1 VNSLEI
7 VVIAVLAL
15 GLIAALVANARLAR
29 SIAALEAA
37 SAAEALSVRSNG
49 ETPVA
54 VAAAR
59 LAALLDALPVG
70 VVVIDDDARV
80 TAFNAAAS
88 EILGVQSERAVG
100 RALIESVRS
109 YDLDRRLLAALRE
122 GVEGT
127 AEVPLHAA
135 SDRSLRITTKA
146 VHAPDGTTE
155 AIAVVVDLT
164 RVRELEALRR
174 DFVSNVSHEL
184 RTPLAAM
191 KIMIETLQSGADGA
205 AAAGFLRSLAAETD
219 RMVVL
224 VEELLDLARL
234 ESGKLEMRF
243 GTVDLSGLCRDVVAL
258 HHPRARSLGLELN
271 LALPEEPVSIAG
283 DRDRL
288 VQVVFNLLDNAL
300 RHSASGGHVEVGI
313 SLAPGLATLYVKDDG
328 PGIPYDALPHIF
340 ERFYVVD
347 RSRSRSAG
355 GTGLGLAIV
364 KHIVESHGGSVT
376 AESELN
382 RGTTFRC
389 TFRT

>member
-1 VNSLEI
+1 VTALLI
-7 VVIAVLAL
+7 TAVVILAV
-15 GLIAALVANARLAR
+15 AALVAIVAHAGQRARVESLKAAL
-29 SIAALEAA
+29 SALEAKPA
-37 SAAEALSVRSNG
+37 PSNG
-49 ETPVA
+49 
-54 VAAAR
+54 AAAASAR

-70 VVVIDDDARV
+70 VIVIDDEARV

-88 EILGVQSERAVG
+88 DILGVQPERAVG

-135 SDRSLRITTKA
+135 SDRNLRITTKA
-146 VHAPDGTTE
+146 VHAADGTTE
-155 AIAVVVDLT
+155 AIAVVDDLT

-174 DFVSNVSHEL
+174 DFISNVSHEL

-191 KIMIETLQSGADGA
+191 KIMIETLQSGADGDT
-205 AAAGFLRSLAAETD
+205 AAGFLRNLATETD
-219 RMVVL
+219 RMVAL
-224 VEELLDLARL
+224 VEDLLDLARL
-234 ESGKLEMRF
+234 ESGKLELRF
-243 GTVDLSGLCRDVVAL
+243 GTVDLVLLSRDVVATYM
-258 HHPRARSLGLELN
+258 PRARSLGIALN
-271 LALPEEPVSIAG
+271 AALPPEAASIIG
-283 DRDRL
+283 DRDKL
-288 VQVVFNLLDNAL
+288 VQVAINLLDNAL
-300 RHSASGGHVEVGI
+300 RHTPAGGHIEVGI

-389 TFRT
+389 TFGV

>member
-1 VNSLEI
+1 VN
-7 VVIAVLAL
+7 AVAIL
-15 GLIAALVANARLAR
+15 GLIVLAIALILALIANARSGRQLR
-29 SIAALEAA
+29 DSKAALAA
-37 SAAEALSVRSNG
+37 MGDRTDASGSAA
-49 ETPVA
+49 
-54 VAAAR
+54 AAAR
-59 LAALLDALPVG
+59 LAALLDVLPVG

-88 EILGVQSERAVG
+88 DILGVQAERAVG

-146 VHAPDGTTE
+146 VHASDGTTE

-164 RVRELEALRR
+164 RMRELEALRR

-191 KIMIETLQSGADGA
+191 KIMIETLQSGADGD

-243 GTVDLSGLCRDVVAL
+243 GSVNLTELCRNAVAT
-258 HHPRARSLGLELN
+258 HVPRARSLGLTLS
-271 LALPEEPVSIAG
+271 LAVPEEPVSIIG

-300 RHSASGGHVEVGI
+300 RHSSPGGHVEVGL

-328 PGIPYDALPHIF
+328 PGIPFDALPHIF

-389 TFRT
+389 TFSV

>member
-1 VNSLEI
+1 
-7 VVIAVLAL
+7 
-15 GLIAALVANARLAR
+15 
-29 SIAALEAA
+29 
-37 SAAEALSVRSNG
+37 
-49 ETPVA
+49 
-54 VAAAR
+54 
-59 LAALLDALPVG
+59 
-70 VVVIDDDARV
+70 
-80 TAFNAAAS
+80 
-88 EILGVQSERAVG
+88 
-100 RALIESVRS
+100 
-109 YDLDRRLLAALRE
+109 
-122 GVEGT
+122 
-127 AEVPLHAA
+127 VPLHAA

-146 VHAPDGTTE
+146 VHAADGTTE

-164 RVRELEALRR
+164 RMRELEALRR

-191 KIMIETLQSGADGA
+191 KIMIETLQSGADGDA
-205 AAAGFLRSLAAETD
+205 ADGFLRSLAAETD

-243 GTVDLSGLCRDVVAL
+243 GSVDLTELCRNAVATNA
-258 HHPRARSLGLELN
+258 PRARSLGLVLN
-271 LALPEEPVSIAG
+271 LAVPAQPVSIIG

-300 RHSASGGHVEVGI
+300 RHSSSGGHVEVGL
-313 SLAPGLATLYVKDDG
+313 SLASGLATLYVKDDG

-389 TFRT
+389 TFSI

>member
-1 VNSLEI
+1 MANRSLYLITKSVQIISLLRKDLSADRESLAQLHRQR
-7 VVIAVLAL
+7 VVQRL
-15 GLIAALVANARLAR
+15 G
-29 SIAALEAA
+29 
-37 SAAEALSVRSNG
+37 
-49 ETPVA
+49 
-54 VAAAR
+54 
-59 LAALLDALPVG
+59 DAL
-70 VVVIDDDARV
+70 
-80 TAFNAAAS
+80 
-88 EILGVQSERAVG
+88 
-100 RALIESVRS
+100 
-109 YDLDRRLLAALRE
+109 LDRRLLAALRE

-146 VHAPDGTTE
+146 VHSSDGTTE

-164 RVRELEALRR
+164 RMRELESLRR

-191 KIMIETLQSGADGA
+191 KIMIETLQSGADGD

-219 RMVVL
+219 RMVIL

-243 GTVDLSGLCRDVVAL
+243 GTVDLSALCRDAVAT
-258 HHPRARSLGLELN
+258 HVPRARSLGLALD
-271 LALPEEPVSIAG
+271 LAVPAEAVSIVG

-300 RHSASGGHVEVGI
+300 RHSSSGGHVEVGL

-389 TFRT
+389 TFSV

>member
-1 VNSLEI
+1 MLA
-7 VVIAVLAL
+7 VVVS
-15 GLIAALVANARLAR
+15 AALAVALLVALIANARLTR
-29 SIAALEAA
+29 RFDETKAALALNGESSASSL
-37 SAAEALSVRSNG
+37 SAA
-49 ETPVA
+49 
-54 VAAAR
+54 AATAR
-59 LAALLDALPVG
+59 LGALLDVLPVG

-88 EILGVQSERAVG
+88 DILGVQPERAVG

-146 VHAPDGTTE
+146 VHSSDGTTE

-191 KIMIETLQSGADGA
+191 KIMIETLQSGAEGA
-205 AAAGFLRSLAAETD
+205 HATAFLRSLAAETD

-243 GTVDLSGLCRDVVAL
+243 GTVDLSALCRDVVAT
-258 HHPRARSLGLELN
+258 HVPRARSLGVALEL
-271 LALPEEPVSIAG
+271 LLPEEPVSIIG

-288 VQVVFNLLDNAL
+288 VQVIFNLLDNAL
-300 RHSASGGHVEVGI
+300 RHAASGGHVDVGI

-389 TFRT
+389 TFSM

>member
-1 VNSLEI
+1 VNVLAA
-7 VVIAVLAL
+7 VVSIVLAL
-15 GLIAALVANARLAR
+15 GLIAALIANARIGRQLDEAKAAQAANGANSVA
-29 SIAALEAA
+29 SIS
-37 SAAEALSVRSNG
+37 SAAAG
-49 ETPVA
+49 
-54 VAAAR
+54 AR
-59 LAALLDALPVG
+59 LGALLDVLPVG

-88 EILGVQSERAVG
+88 DILGVQPERAVG

-127 AEVPLHAA
+127 AEVPLHAS

-146 VHAPDGTTE
+146 VHAADGTTE

-164 RVRELEALRR
+164 RMRELEALRR

-234 ESGKLEMRF
+234 ESGRLEMRF
-243 GTVDLSGLCRDVVAL
+243 GTVELSALCRDVVAT
-258 HHPRARSLGLELN
+258 HVPRARSLGIALELSVP
-271 LALPEEPVSIAG
+271 AEPVSIVG

-313 SLAPGLATLYVKDDG
+313 SLAPGLATLFVKDDG

-389 TFRT
+389 TFST

>member
-1 VNSLEI
+1 VNAL
-7 VVIAVLAL
+7 AVLGLIVLAIA
-15 GLIAALVANARLAR
+15 LIAALLANARTRRQLLETK
-29 SIAALEAA
+29 AALAA
-37 SAAEALSVRSNG
+37 SGEGSNTSG
-49 ETPVA
+49 SA

-59 LAALLDALPVG
+59 LAALLDVLPVG

-88 EILGVQSERAVG
+88 DILGVQAERAVG

-146 VHAPDGTTE
+146 VHSGDGTTE

-164 RVRELEALRR
+164 RMRELEALRR

-191 KIMIETLQSGADGA
+191 KIMIETLQSGADGD

-243 GTVDLSGLCRDVVAL
+243 GTVDLSELCRNAVAT
-258 HHPRARSLGLELN
+258 HMPRARSLGLALN
-271 LALPEEPVSIAG
+271 LALPSEPVSIIG

-300 RHSASGGHVEVGI
+300 RHSSSGGHVEVGL

-389 TFRT
+389 TFSV

>member
-1 VNSLEI
+1 VN
-7 VVIAVLAL
+7 ALAIL
-15 GLIAALVANARLAR
+15 GLIVLAIALIVALAANARSAR
-29 SIAALEAA
+29 ELREMKSAREAA
-37 SAAEALSVRSNG
+37 AEQSNTFGSAA
-49 ETPVA
+49 
-54 VAAAR
+54 AAAR
-59 LAALLDALPVG
+59 LTALLDVLPVG

-88 EILGVQSERAVG
+88 DILGVQPERALG

-146 VHAPDGTTE
+146 VHAADGTTE

-164 RVRELEALRR
+164 RMRELEALRR

-191 KIMIETLQSGADGA
+191 KIMIETLQSGADGD

-243 GTVDLSGLCRDVVAL
+243 GSVDLTELCRNAVATNA
-258 HHPRARSLGLELN
+258 PRARSLGLGLN
-271 LALPEEPVSIAG
+271 LAVPKEPVSIIG

-300 RHSASGGHVEVGI
+300 RHSSSGGHVEVGL
-313 SLAPGLATLYVKDDG
+313 SLASGLATLYVKDDG

-389 TFRT
+389 TFSV

>member
-1 VNSLEI
+1 MSVLSA
-7 VVIAVLAL
+7 VISIVLAIAL
-15 GLIAALVANARLAR
+15 LAALIANSRMARRLREAR
-29 SIAALEAA
+29 TAIAANGAETAA
-37 SAAEALSVRSNG
+37 SVSAA
-49 ETPVA
+49 
-54 VAAAR
+54 AASAR
-59 LAALLDALPVG
+59 LAALLDVLPVG

-80 TAFNAAAS
+80 TAFNSAAS
-88 EILGVQSERAVG
+88 DILGVQPERAVG

-146 VHAPDGTTE
+146 VHGADGTTE

-164 RVRELEALRR
+164 RMRDLEAIRR

-191 KIMIETLQSGADGA
+191 KIMIETLQSGADGD

-234 ESGKLEMRF
+234 ESGRLEMRF
-243 GTVDLSGLCRDVVAL
+243 GTVDLSALCRDVVAT
-258 HHPRARSLGLELN
+258 HMPRARSLGIALE
-271 LALPEEPVSIAG
+271 LALPEQAVTIVG

-300 RHSASGGHVEVGI
+300 RHSSTAGHVEVGL
-313 SLAPGLATLYVKDDG
+313 SPAPGLVTLYVKDDG

-364 KHIVESHGGSVT
+364 KHIVESHGGSIT

-389 TFRT
+389 TFTV

>member
-1 VNSLEI
+1 VSALAI
-7 VVIAVLAL
+7 VGLVVLAIA
-15 GLIAALVANARLAR
+15 LIVALAANARAAR
-29 SIAALEAA
+29 ELRETKAALDAVAA
-37 SAAEALSVRSNG
+37 QSNASGSAA
-49 ETPVA
+49 
-54 VAAAR
+54 AAAR
-59 LAALLDALPVG
+59 LAALLDVLPVG

-88 EILGVQSERAVG
+88 DILGVQAERALG

-146 VHAPDGTTE
+146 VHAADGTTE

-164 RVRELEALRR
+164 RMRELEALRR

-191 KIMIETLQSGADGA
+191 KIMIETLQSGADGDA
-205 AAAGFLRSLAAETD
+205 ADGFLRSLAAETD

-243 GTVDLSGLCRDVVAL
+243 GSVDLSELCRNAVATNA
-258 HHPRARSLGLELN
+258 PRARSLGLVLT
-271 LALPEEPVSIAG
+271 LAVPAQPVSIIG

-300 RHSASGGHVEVGI
+300 RHSSSGGHVEVGL
-313 SLAPGLATLYVKDDG
+313 SLASGLATLYVKDDG

-389 TFRT
+389 TFSI

>member
-1 VNSLEI
+1 MTSLAI
-7 VVIAVLAL
+7 LAAIVLAIAF
-15 GLIAALVANARLAR
+15 IAAIIANARLSRQLSDAR
-29 SIAALEAA
+29 SSAAVSGAQAKGSTSEAA
-37 SAAEALSVRSNG
+37 A
-49 ETPVA
+49 T
-54 VAAAR
+54 AR

-88 EILGVQSERAVG
+88 DILGVQTERAVG

-146 VHAPDGTTE
+146 VHAADGTSE
-155 AIAVVVDLT
+155 AIAIVVDLT

-191 KIMIETLQSGADGA
+191 KIMIETLQSGADGDV
-205 AAAGFLRSLAAETD
+205 AAGFLRSLAAETD

-234 ESGKLEMRF
+234 ESGKLEMRL
-243 GTVDLSGLCRDVVAL
+243 GTIDLGALCRDVVAT
-258 HHPRARSLGLELN
+258 HMPRARSLGIALN
-271 LALPEEPVSIAG
+271 VSVPAETISIIG

-288 VQVVFNLLDNAL
+288 VQVVSNLLDNAL
-300 RHSASGGHVEVGI
+300 RHTSSGGHVEVGL
-313 SLAPGLATLYVKDDG
+313 SPARGLVTLYVQDDG
-328 PGIPYDALPHIF
+328 PGIPFDALPHIF

-364 KHIVESHGGSVT
+364 KHIVESHGGSIT

-389 TFRT
+389 TFSI